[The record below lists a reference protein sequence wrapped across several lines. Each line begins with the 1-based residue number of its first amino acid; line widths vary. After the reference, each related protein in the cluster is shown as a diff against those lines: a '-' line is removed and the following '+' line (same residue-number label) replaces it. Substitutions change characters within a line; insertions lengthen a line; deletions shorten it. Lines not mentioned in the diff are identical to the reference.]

1 MTQDVTAEGEQVQV
15 DGDCDERFAAVRAVL
30 EGNLASGADLG
41 ASVAVFVDGEPVV
54 DIWGGWTDESRTRAW
69 ERDTLVNVWSTT
81 KTMTALSAL
90 VLADAG
96 ELDFDA
102 PVANYW
108 PEFAAAGKDA
118 VQVRHLMSHTAGLSG
133 WAEPMQPADLYDW
146 DKATSLL
153 AAQEPWWQPGTV
165 SGYHAV
171 TQGYLVGEVVRRIT
185 GQSLGTFFAK
195 QIAEPLGADFHI
207 GLDAAEDARVATLV
221 PPPSLSDQ
229 ISHLPADSI
238 VRRTFTNPVTDAT
251 ATADRAWR
259 AAEIPAAN
267 GHGNARSVAAVQ
279 SVLAA
284 GGSARGVRLLSEAGC
299 NRLFEEQSNGED
311 LVLGIPVRFGMGY
324 GLASQAMPLG
334 PRTAFWGGWG
344 GSVIVVDLD
353 LRIAVAYVMN
363 RMESGLVGDT
373 RGMGVVQAAVVAA
386 MS

>member
-1 MTQDVTAEGEQVQV
+1 MTQVEVH
-15 DGDCDERFAAVRAVL
+15 GDCDERYAAVRTVL
-30 EGNLASGADLG
+30 AHNLASGADLG
-41 ASVAVFVDGEPVV
+41 ASVAVYVDGEPVV
-54 DIWGGWTDESRTRAW
+54 DIWGGWSDETRTKPW
-69 ERDTLVNVWSTT
+69 ERDTIVNVYSTT

-90 VLADAG
+90 TLADAG
-96 ELDFDA
+96 ELDFNA
-102 PVANYW
+102 PVSTYW

-133 WAEPMQPADLYDW
+133 WAEPMQPDDLYDW
-146 DKATSLL
+146 EKSTSLL
-153 AAQEPWWQPGTV
+153 AAQEPWWTPGTA

-207 GLDAAEDARVATLV
+207 GLDAADDHRVATLV
-221 PPPSLSDQ
+221 APPSLAQQMGD
-229 ISHLPADSI
+229 LPADSI
-238 VRRTFTNPVTDAT
+238 VRRTFTNPVVEVA

-279 SVLAA
+279 SVLAC
-284 GGSARGVRLLSEAGC
+284 GGEARGVRLLSEAGC
-299 NRLFEEQSNGED
+299 NRVFEEQSNGDD

-324 GLASQAMPLG
+324 GLASAQLPLG
-334 PRTAFWGGWG
+334 PRTAFWGGYG

-353 LRIAVAYVMN
+353 LRIAIAYVMN
-363 RMESGLVGDT
+363 RMEAGLVGDT